1 MMVNK
6 EIELSS
12 EQGKSDFYIKHGDTG
27 QSIVIKATD
36 TTGDPVVFT
45 DDFRG
50 TIKLETNYGVP
61 VIIDAVPVGIG
72 ELKVNISKEDYKL
85 LDSGS
90 YPVDMYVSLADRIG
104 VYNANGNLIL
114 HIVPSL
120 YSQIQD
126 GIR

>member
-36 TTGDPVVFT
+36 ITGDPIVFT

-50 TIKLETNYGVP
+50 TIKLDTNYGVP
-61 VIIDAVPVGIG
+61 VIIDAVPVSIG
-72 ELKVNISKEDYKL
+72 ELKVDISKEDYKL
-85 LDSGS
+85 LDPGS
-90 YPVDMYVSLADRIG
+90 YPLEMSVSLADKVGI
-104 VYNANGNLIL
+104 YNANGNLIL
-114 HIVPSL
+114 HIIPSL
-120 YSQIQD
+120 YSQI
-126 GIR
+126 

>member
-1 MMVNK
+1 MVNK

-36 TTGDPVVFT
+36 ITGDPIVFT

-50 TIKLETNYGVP
+50 TIKLDTNYGVP
-61 VIIDAVPVGIG
+61 VIIDAVPVSIG
-72 ELKVNISKEDYKL
+72 ELKVDISKEDYKL
-85 LDSGS
+85 LYPGS
-90 YPVDMYVSLADRIG
+90 YPLEIAVSLADKVG
-104 VYNANGNLIL
+104 VYNANGDIIL
-114 HIVPSL
+114 HIIPSL
-120 YSQIQD
+120 YSQIQG